1 MADQKLCL
9 RPSQPAL
16 SCSRHWTAPLN
27 LVPHLAWPKPCSV
40 KVRLA
45 ILGISVPGPSIFT
58 GEKIGTACGLGYGL
72 WASEYEKKSLTGPS
86 FSFRIPKGCL
96 SNGELFLPTLTSE

>member
-1 MADQKLCL
+1 MADQKPALSCL

-45 ILGISVPGPSIFT
+45 ISGISVPGPSIFT

-72 WASEYEKKSLTGPS
+72 WASEYEKKA
-86 FSFRIPKGCL
+86 
-96 SNGELFLPTLTSE
+96 